1 MKVFKN
7 KKGFTLVEL
16 LVAIS
21 IMGIIMLIALPQI
34 SNIQQSN
41 KKTKYKK
48 YAESMLS
55 SGKLYTD
62 AYTEDMFGNN
72 QSGCV
77 DITYNE
83 MKEKDLLKEIK
94 IDGSTCNSSD
104 TFIRVRKSNNHYSY
118 ETSVYCTDKNGK
130 VVYEDTLA
138 GACSEGPDED
148 GPIIEFD
155 SNGSDWTKGTGL
167 TTKILLY
174 DDYGLLENAKIQYAW
189 FKSGAIQGEWT
200 TKDFQNK
207 RYEGTSKAKL
217 SVTVTVPQGVSGQYV
232 LKVKPVDV
240 RDSNGNWLSTTA
252 VSNPFKLDNTK
263 PNCGTN
269 NGSNVWTASNR
280 TVSVNCSD
288 SHSGCVRASY
298 STTYNSGTTIT
309 DSVTI
314 SDKVGNTNVCP
325 YNVYVDKEAPTTPT
339 SGSIGTVSGKNPSAS
354 IKTAASGSADVNS
367 GSGLSGYRY
376 LVTNT
381 STKPTDKSKF
391 TTSLAFTRSCGTSYY
406 GWAIA
411 VDNVGNT
418 SAVYSLGSTSDAA
431 DVYDTNWST
440 CTKKCGTGYQYK
452 YNTCALK
459 DTLSQ
464 KCNEQTCCSKT
475 ANNTCGNWTWS
486 PCTATCDGGTKYQ
499 YRDCTLKSAY
509 DGSSCPGTKR
519 ETQNADTACGTDP
532 CEIPV
537 NETQYSG
544 CDSYYITTCTTS
556 TCKYSKKNGAAESGT
571 IEKAKLANQIGSNC
585 NITYCSSWI
594 SGSNGGTTVYYTVS
608 NMEKCALTSVY
619 AGDSCSKSNVGTYSF
634 NASFSGVTVQKD
646 AGGCGFQVTF
656 KGPLARPNE
665 GKTSSWRTYRCDTN
679 WFCTSWCGES
689 NTACAGSPS

>member
-1 MKVFKN
+1 MAKFKI
-7 KKGFTLVEL
+7 KSKKTKTKGFTLVEL

-21 IMGIIMLIALPQI
+21 IMGIILVIALPQI
-34 SNIQQSN
+34 SNIQQNN
-41 KKTKYKK
+41 KTTKYKK

-94 IDGSTCNSSD
+94 ISGSTCNSNK
-104 TFIRVRKSNNHYSY
+104 TFIRVRKSNNHYLY

-130 VVYEDTLA
+130 VVYEDTIP
-138 GACSEGPDED
+138 GVCIDGPDVD

-155 SNGSDWTKGTGL
+155 ENGSDWTKGTGL

-189 FKSGAIQGEWT
+189 FKSGTIQGEWT

-207 RYEGTSKAKL
+207 RYEGTSTAKL

-252 VSNPFKLDNTK
+252 ESNPFKLDNTK

-269 NGSNVWTASNR
+269 DGSNVWTASNR
-280 TVSVNCSD
+280 TISVNCSD
-288 SHSGCVRASY
+288 SHSGCVRSSY

-314 SDKVGNTNVCP
+314 SDKVGNTNVCA
-325 YNVYVDKEAPTTPT
+325 YDVYVDKEAPTTPT
-339 SGSIGTVSGKNPSAS
+339 SGSIGTVSGSNAAAS
-354 IKTAASGSADVNS
+354 IATAAGGSADVNS

-381 STKPTDKSKF
+381 ATTPTNKSLF
-391 TTSLAFTRSCGTSYY
+391 TSSLAFTRSCGTSYY

-411 VDNVGNT
+411 VDNVGNM
-418 SAVYSLGSTSDAA
+418 SGVYSLGNTSDGA
-431 DVYDTNWST
+431 DVYDANWGA

-464 KCNEQTCCSKT
+464 KCNEQTCCSQT
-475 ANNTCGNWTWS
+475 EATNCGDWTWS
-486 PCTATCDGGTKYQ
+486 TCTESCGDSGTKYQ
-499 YRDCTLKSAY
+499 YRTCDLKSAY
-509 DGSSCPGTKR
+509 DGTSCPGTTT
-519 ETQNADTACGTDP
+519 EYQNEGTACHRRNCCSST
-532 CEIPV
+532 EISGYGDWGSCSV
-537 NETQYSG
+537 TCGGGTQYRDVYLKSAYNGQSCGTSSTQDSQSCNPQSCVCNHVYGGSYNSTSG
-544 CDSYYITTCTTS
+544 AYKNYWTTTAGGSYTYNNCTHS
-556 TCKYSKKNGAAESGT
+556 SSGGFHSISAGQT
-571 IEKAKLANQIGSNC
+571 LHKGQCINC
-585 NITYCSSWI
+585 GYQ
-594 SGSNGGTTVYYTVS
+594 
-608 NMEKCALTSVY
+608 
-619 AGDSCSKSNVGTYSF
+619 
-634 NASFSGVTVQKD
+634 ASFTWCPCAYGSGE
-646 AGGCGFQVTF
+646 C
-656 KGPLARPNE
+656 
-665 GKTSSWRTYRCDTN
+665 
-679 WFCTSWCGES
+679 
-689 NTACAGSPS
+689 

>member
-1 MKVFKN
+1 MAKFKI
-7 KKGFTLVEL
+7 KSKKTKTKGFTLVEL

-21 IMGIIMLIALPQI
+21 IMGIILIIALPQI
-34 SNIQQSN
+34 SNIQQNN
-41 KKTKYKK
+41 KTTKYKK

-94 IDGSTCNSSD
+94 ISGSTCNSNK
-104 TFIRVRKSNNHYSY
+104 TFIRVRKSNNHYLY

-130 VVYEDTLA
+130 VVYEDTIP
-138 GACSEGPDED
+138 GVCIDGPDVD

-155 SNGSDWTKGTGL
+155 GNGSDWTKGTGL

-174 DDYGLLENAKIQYAW
+174 DDFGLLENAKIQYAW

-207 RYEGTSKAKL
+207 RYEGTSTAKL

-232 LKVKPVDV
+232 LKVKPIDV

-252 VSNPFKLDNTK
+252 ESNPFKLDNTK

-269 NGSNVWTASNR
+269 DGSNVWTASNR
-280 TVSVNCSD
+280 TISVNCSD
-288 SHSGCVRASY
+288 SHSGCVKSSY

-314 SDKVGNTNVCP
+314 SDKVGNTNVCS
-325 YNVYVDKEAPTTPT
+325 YDVYVDKEAPTTPT
-339 SGSIGTVSGKNPSAS
+339 SGSIGTVSGNNPAAS
-354 IKTAASGSADVNS
+354 IATAAGGSADVNS

-376 LVTNT
+376 LVTNSSTTPTNKSLFT
-381 STKPTDKSKF
+381 S
-391 TTSLAFTRSCGTSYY
+391 SLAFTRSCGTSYY

-411 VDNVGNT
+411 VDNVGNM
-418 SAVYSLGSTSDAA
+418 SGVYSLGSTSDGA
-431 DVYDTNWST
+431 DVYDANWGA

-475 ANNTCGNWTWS
+475 EPTNCGSWSWTS
-486 PCTATCDGGTKYQ
+486 CTASCVTSGPKYETRTCD
-499 YRDCTLKSAY
+499 LKSAY
-509 DGSSCPGTKR
+509 DGS
-519 ETQNADTACGTDP
+519 AC
-532 CEIPV
+532 
-537 NETQYSG
+537 
-544 CDSYYITTCTTS
+544 
-556 TCKYSKKNGAAESGT
+556 SGT
-571 IEKAKLANQIGSNC
+571 ITQTQSENTECNRIDCCSSTKIGSYGDWGSCDKTCGPGTQYRDVYLVSAYN
-585 NITYCSSWI
+585 SSVSCGKRSTQDSQSCQI
-594 SGSNGGTTVYYTVS
+594 SVCEHTHKYGGSYRALTENYVNYWADTVS
-608 NMEKCALTSVY
+608 YGFSYSNCTHSR
-619 AGDSCSKSNVGTYSF
+619 DSSGNANGSHTISSGQTIYRRQCVICGYHNNVIW
-634 NASFSGVTVQKD
+634 
-646 AGGCGFQVTF
+646 C
-656 KGPLARPNE
+656 PN
-665 GKTSSWRTYRCDTN
+665 GY
-679 WFCTSWCGES
+679 
-689 NTACAGSPS
+689 